1 MSADTHRSRLR
12 WLCRRGMKELD
23 LLMLSYLDTHY
34 ASATAAHREAFE
46 RLLEMAD
53 PELHG
58 LLTGR
63 YETEDKDVTAVV
75 ETIRRTLQPDQ

>member
-1 MSADTHRSRLR
+1 MAPDTHRSRLR

-23 LLMLSYLDTHY
+23 LLMLSFLDRHY
-34 ASATAAHREAFE
+34 DGSVDARKQAFE
-46 RLLEMAD
+46 RLLEMPD

-63 YETEDKDVTAVV
+63 YETEDKDVTDVV
-75 ETIRRTLQPDQ
+75 ETIRRTLQPD